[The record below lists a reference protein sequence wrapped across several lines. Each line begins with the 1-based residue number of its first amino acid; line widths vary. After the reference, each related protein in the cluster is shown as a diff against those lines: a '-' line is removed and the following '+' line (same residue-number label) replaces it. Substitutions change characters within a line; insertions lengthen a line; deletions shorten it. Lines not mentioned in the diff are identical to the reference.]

1 MKLAVPRESEAGEP
15 RVAATPDTVKKFVSL
30 GFEVSV
36 EKDAGLQSRILD
48 ADYEAAGAKIAT
60 DAKTTLAD
68 ADMVLKVRRPNADE
82 MGLMKKGAII

>member
-30 GFEVSV
+30 GFEVHV

-48 ADYEAAGAKIAT
+48 ADYEAAARRSPPT
-60 DAKTTLAD
+60 RRRRLA
-68 ADMVLKVRRPNADE
+68 APTWCSRSAGPAPTRWA
-82 MGLMKKGAII
+82 